1 LALSH
6 PKRTA
11 AVLLYY
17 RHVDQAER
25 YETLAMEFR
34 GQAYH
39 AAIPAEYTRT
49 DYPLEYYFEIK
60 EKDQGAVLFP
70 GFSKTLT
77 GQPYFVVRRA

>member
-1 LALSH
+1 M
-6 PKRTA
+6 
-11 AVLLYY
+11 
-17 RHVDQAER
+17 AER

-60 EKDQGAVLFP
+60 ENNQEAVLFP
-70 GFSKTLT
+70 AS
-77 GQPYFVVRRA
+77 QRP